1 MATFWWEAI
10 LPFAEPD
17 CGYRTRSAL
26 GRVIE
31 VSLNTMVGV
40 YNAYPAAVDD
50 ETILGWVAAAE
61 VDDCGRPT
69 LYLWR
74 STYVDAWVA
83 RAVQWLAEQD
93 EDGEDVPTF
102 WDALGATE
110 ATEATEA
117 TPPRRALP
125 AVDSTEVSP

>member
-10 LPFAEPD
+10 LPFAEPNG
-17 CGYRTRSAL
+17 GYRTRSAL

-50 ETILGWVAAAE
+50 ETIPGWVAAAE

-69 LYLWR
+69 LFLWR
-74 STYVDAWVA
+74 ATEVDAWAA

-110 ATEATEA
+110 ATEAT
-117 TPPRRALP
+117 PPRRAFR
-125 AVDSTEVSP
+125 STPS